1 MLALKFGIELDL
13 TYSTQQSSVD
23 TLPLLQLPQW
33 CNAQDIARKD
43 EEDGNSTVAATEEDS
58 NERKIRKRV
67 VAILTESE
75 FLHSLRSANVR

>member
-33 CNAQDIARKD
+33 DNAQDIARKD
-43 EEDGNSTVAATEEDS
+43 EEDGDGTVAATEENS
-58 NERKIRKRV
+58 YEWKIRKRI
-67 VAILTESE
+67 VAILTKAE